1 MTNVR
6 FYFRHK
12 ERQRGK
18 HFCFH
23 TLSFRLCNAHK
34 LYFNVVSKL
43 LPYVALAFAQLLY
56 FLYSGSF
63 ILGSA
68 FNAFPAAAFVGAK
81 KRVNHSLI
89 QQKLFSVPPEEGGK
103 FSPTPQFFQIW
114 GAVHA
119 RRR

>member
-43 LPYVALAFAQLLY
+43 LPYVALAFADPVFVFFVLHLRNRAVNCRHKSSENVGNRERKRHGSDKRQAPLLQ
-56 FLYSGSF
+56 
-63 ILGSA
+63 ISA
-68 FNAFPAAAFVGAK
+68 
-81 KRVNHSLI
+81 RI
-89 QQKLFSVPPEEGGK
+89 
-103 FSPTPQFFQIW
+103 
-114 GAVHA
+114 
-119 RRR
+119 